1 MLTQYFVYLE
11 IMSYLF
17 VNIFVSN
24 ILFISKQCLIFK
36 LILFIIKQ
44 FVLFICNNNF
54 FMQIL
59 DNALM

>member
-24 ILFISKQCLIFK
+24 ILFISKQYLIFK